1 MCFCNIII
9 SELNKK
15 NTSLLSK
22 LDEYELM
29 IKELEN
35 KLNQKSEELESL
47 RRSLYGRKRERV
59 IDDGNYL
66 PGLELNFSDRKT
78 SSSEA
83 PNGTSGDKPK
93 KVRKKTK
100 RFVFPKSAERIEK
113 IIDLDEEEKEGL
125 RYIGEDVSE
134 KLVYKPGYFEVHI
147 TRVKKYSK
155 LEDGINTVVTPKLPK
170 SAVPG
175 SRLDESFLS
184 HLLISKYC
192 DHLPLYRLE
201 QIYARNDFYIQRQ
214 TLSSLAVKAG
224 ELLHPLAELL
234 KEEILKRDVLFT
246 DDTPLKYMIKGAK
259 KSNKGKNI
267 KEGRA
272 WVYIG
277 VKDFSKPL
285 IYYEFTPDRKHEHS
299 KNMLQNYKGIL
310 HSDAFAAY
318 ENITAS
324 DNDCNN
330 DIIWQPCWA
339 HARRKFYDS
348 LSGGALK
355 LDILKLFNAL
365 FKVEAEIRALDF
377 SDYSIAEREKE
388 ILKIR
393 TERSEGL
400 VDEIFSKAENILYS
414 GEFLPKTKIYDAA
427 SYLVKRKESFK
438 NFLTNPK
445 AHIDNNLSERNIKPI
460 TIGRKNYLFAG
471 SEKGGKTIAVMMSLV
486 QTCKALGIEPQAYIE
501 DVLRRINNTP
511 KDSFY
516 TLLPQNWKKL

>member
-1 MCFCNIII
+1 M
-9 SELNKK
+9 
-15 NTSLLSK
+15 
-22 LDEYELM
+22 
-29 IKELEN
+29 
-35 KLNQKSEELESL
+35 
-47 RRSLYGRKRERV
+47 
-59 IDDGNYL
+59 
-66 PGLELNFSDRKT
+66 
-78 SSSEA
+78 
-83 PNGTSGDKPK
+83 
-93 KVRKKTK
+93 
-100 RFVFPKSAERIEK
+100 
-113 IIDLDEEEKEGL
+113 
-125 RYIGEDVSE
+125 
-134 KLVYKPGYFEVHI
+134 
-147 TRVKKYSK
+147 
-155 LEDGINTVVTPKLPK
+155 
-170 SAVPG
+170 
-175 SRLDESFLS
+175 
-184 HLLISKYC
+184 
-192 DHLPLYRLE
+192 
-201 QIYARNDFYIQRQ
+201 
-214 TLSSLAVKAG
+214 
-224 ELLHPLAELL
+224 
-234 KEEILKRDVLFT
+234 
-246 DDTPLKYMIKGAK
+246 
-259 KSNKGKNI
+259 
-267 KEGRA
+267 
-272 WVYIG
+272 
-277 VKDFSKPL
+277 
-285 IYYEFTPDRKHEHS
+285 
-299 KNMLQNYKGIL
+299 KGIL

-365 FKVEAEIRALDF
+365 FKVEADIRALDF

-393 TERSEGL
+393 TERSKGL

-511 KDSFY
+511 KDSFH